1 MNNENEDLNDL
12 NDEKLDE
19 DSKKLQREIYLVSQ
33 ERKKTIEETEI
44 IKRRINLMIRQ
55 EKDLKKNNEF
65 KMGKINNIIEKKKD
79 FVKNEEIKYKRKQ
92 KEEEDNKLKKEK
104 ILNQKILSKEIHHN
118 KKPSVELEKY
128 NTNKEELE
136 RKLLIEE
143 QKNIL
148 KQCLLNQI
156 QKQNFFPISENNN

>member
-1 MNNENEDLNDL
+1 MNNENEELNDL

-19 DSKKLQREIYLVSQ
+19 DIKRLQREIYLVSQ

-65 KMGKINNIIEKKKD
+65 KKGKINDIIEKKKD
-79 FVKNEEIKYKRKQ
+79 FVKNEEIKNYRKQQ
-92 KEEEDNKLKKEK
+92 KEEENKLKKEK

-156 QKQNFFPISENNN
+156 QKQNFFPIKENNI